1 MKVSVKLF
9 PAFDIPKIG
18 MYVKKDNTFHTI
30 ASLCKNEGILIENGE
45 YIAKQDICLHK
56 MYVFNK
62 HKFVGELAFSEYDK
76 VKENQTYEMYII
88 HKLLAVPI
96 GTKVR
101 VIKINSEM
109 ITPNMDIFNLVG
121 EVIEVD
127 HNTYTIKLDNFIMVV
142 KRHYFV
148 ALDSKNSH
156 SVCYLEK

>member
-30 ASLCKNEGILIENGE
+30 ASLCSNEGVIIENGE
-45 YIAKQDICLHK
+45 YIAKESIRLHK
-56 MYVFNK
+56 MYVFSK
-62 HKFVGELAFSEYDK
+62 RKFIGELAFSEYNK
-76 VKENQTYEMYII
+76 VKENQTYEMYVI

-101 VIKINSEM
+101 VIKINSNM

-121 EVIEVD
+121 EVIAVN
-127 HNTYTIKLDNFIMVV
+127 HNTYTIKLENAIMVV
-142 KRHYFV
+142 KRHYFI
-148 ALDSKNSH
+148 ALDSKNTH